1 MRLIDADAL
10 MGRFKKLEK
19 RFGAGASGD
28 GIGLCMEELFRAD
41 TIDPKQ
47 GEWIDTGE
55 AIGDDIEVKCSL
67 CGEELYWLANF
78 CPNCGARMKEGD
90 EK

>member
-10 MGRFKKLEK
+10 I
-19 RFGAGASGD
+19 AN
-28 GIGLCMEELFRAD
+28 MEERKKIWLSQVEYNDAICLVNEAP
-41 TIDPKQ
+41 TEEPKQ

-55 AIGDDIEVKCSL
+55 AIGDDTEVKCSL

-78 CPNCGARMKEGD
+78 CPNCGARMTL
-90 EK
+90 